1 MLNNG
6 GRRYSDDD
14 IAKATGLPLAKVR
27 VASNCLKV
35 VGSVDQKMGD
45 GLNMKYMV

>member
-1 MLNNG
+1 MLNQG

-14 IAKATGLPLAKVR
+14 IARATGLPLAKVR